1 MRKAIAFSLL
11 FLFLVSLK
19 LPVSAMGFTKKQM
32 KAIRCVG
39 KIENFLGED
48 RRISGSGTL
57 LESDYVLSCYH
68 VIRNGIGQLTISF
81 QDGDNIIRRGLTVIS
96 FNAEDDLGL
105 YKLDKPMPKRWG
117 CAKIAKRL
125 TAGDRLMYAGFNA
138 SALARLRFDLAEE
151 YEEYG
156 TMLHPVYYGDSG
168 GGVFKLN
175 GRLVGVIHILII
187 DARFGY
193 RTNSYVG
200 YAVSLE
206 KIRKFLDERGRLG

>member
-1 MRKAIAFSLL
+1 MRKVIAFSLL

-19 LPVSAMGFTKKQM
+19 IPASAMDFTKKQM

-39 KIENFLGED
+39 KIENFLSED
-48 RRISGSGTL
+48 RRVSGSGTL
-57 LESDYVLSCYH
+57 LEGDYVLSCHH
-68 VIRNGIGQLTISF
+68 VIRYGIGQLTISF
-81 QDGDNIIRRGLTVIS
+81 QDGDEIIRRNLAVVSSDIG
-96 FNAEDDLGL
+96 NDLGL
-105 YKLDKPMPKRWG
+105 YKIDKPMPKGWG
-117 CAKIAKRL
+117 CIKIAKKL
-125 TAGDRLMYAGFNA
+125 TAGDRLMFAGFNA

-151 YEEYG
+151 YEKYG

-175 GRLVGVIHILII
+175 WRLVGVIHILII

-193 RTNSYVG
+193 RTNSYIG

-206 KIRKFLDERGRLG
+206 KVRKFLQERERLG